1 MRVLITGKG
10 TSGSWK
16 VRGEQ
21 LGRAIGATVRVNAS
35 IRDMAA
41 YDVVVLVKRP
51 TPELADALRRCG
63 RLVVWDMVDHW
74 PQPIGNDWSRERLI
88 AFTREGARHV
98 GAHALI
104 GATAAMADDLGTPHW
119 LPHHGW
125 NRGEVLIGPK
135 VSKVCYE
142 GSPRYLGRWHDAI
155 ASECVRRGWTFV
167 TNPDRYPNCDIAVAF
182 RDAEFDGYAPRN
194 WKSGVKLSNA
204 QVAGMAFV
212 GARERG
218 YTEQA
223 CGAEQFVDAP
233 DQLAAAFDRFE
244 DPRTREKVAAEMRA
258 AAPRLADVARRYL
271 GILQACAARSS

>member
-21 LGRAIGATVRVNAS
+21 LGAAIGATVRVNAS

-41 YDVVVLVKRP
+41 HDVVVLVKRP
-51 TPELADALRRCG
+51 SPALADALRRCG
-63 RLVVWDMVDHW
+63 RLVVWDVVDHW
-74 PQPIGNDWSRERLI
+74 PQPVGNEWSRERLI
-88 AFTREGARHV
+88 TFTRESARHI

-104 GATAAMADDLGTPHW
+104 GATAAMADDLGSSHW

-125 NRGEVLIGPK
+125 ERGEVLVAPN
-135 VSKVCYE
+135 VSTVCYE
-142 GSPRYLGRWHDAI
+142 GAGRYLGRWHAAI
-155 ASECVRRGWTFV
+155 ASECARRGWRFV
-167 TNPDRYPNCDIAVAF
+167 LNPEHYANCDIAVAF

-204 QVAGMAFV
+204 QIAGMAFV

-223 CGAEQFVDAP
+223 CGAEQFIDSPAE
-233 DQLAAAFDRFE
+233 LATAFDRYE
-244 DPRTREKVAAEMRA
+244 DPQVREKVAAEMRA
-258 AAPRLADVARRYL
+258 AAPRLADVAQRYL
-271 GILQACAARSS
+271 GILRCAARSS